1 MGEIETRSSID
12 RLHFEHLTPFTKFT
26 QIIIYIYIY
35 IKERERSKVKKEK
48 RNRKRKNGSISVKT
62 FLFVLSDAVMS
73 ERIDSF
79 DL

>member
-26 QIIIYIYIY
+26 QIIIYIY

>member
-26 QIIIYIYIY
+26 QIIIYIY
-35 IKERERSKVKKEK
+35 KRERERSKVKKEK